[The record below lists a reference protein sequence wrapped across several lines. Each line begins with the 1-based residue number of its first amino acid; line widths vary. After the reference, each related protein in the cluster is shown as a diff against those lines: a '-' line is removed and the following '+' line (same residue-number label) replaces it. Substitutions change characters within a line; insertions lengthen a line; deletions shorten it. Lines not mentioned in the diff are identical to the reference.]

1 VVGGWRRGGRVPS
14 RSVVASVTR
23 RTATSKASSVAAD
36 VDCTPLTLR
45 TNWRAAASISSAVAA
60 GWRPRRVVM
69 LRHMPAIVAPSP
81 RDGTPATHGR
91 ALGGCATLDLAVD
104 TDLPDAPSERQPER
118 NPART
123 QSVTR
128 SVLVLQFLEQHG
140 DAGVTQLGEHLGVS
154 PSTAHRLARTL
165 CDVGFVAQDP
175 RTERYHLGPALIPLG
190 RAAEARSGFDSLRP
204 ELEELAATTGESVS
218 LGVRQ
223 GSSVLIVLR
232 VASPHPLRVDQQPGS
247 KVPIH
252 ASAMGKA
259 MLAFSTGGP
268 TNRIRRL
275 DPITEATITDPVRLD
290 AELATIR
297 ARGWALNDQERDLGV
312 RAIGVP
318 LLDAITRTAVA
329 AIAVQ
334 GPTLRVTDA
343 RIPEIAEMAV
353 ARAATMSRLLAGR

>member
-1 VVGGWRRGGRVPS
+1 VCHAWG
-14 RSVVASVTR
+14 
-23 RTATSKASSVAAD
+23 
-36 VDCTPLTLR
+36 
-45 TNWRAAASISSAVAA
+45 
-60 GWRPRRVVM
+60 
-69 LRHMPAIVAPSP
+69 
-81 RDGTPATHGR
+81 
-91 ALGGCATLDLAVD
+91 AVD
-104 TDLPDAPSERQPER
+104 TDTPDAPSER

-204 ELEELAATTGESVS
+204 ELEELALATGESVS

-232 VASPHPLRVDQQPGS
+232 VASPHPLRFDQQPGS
-247 KVPIH
+247 RVPIH

-259 MLAFSTGGP
+259 MLAFSTGAP
-268 TNRIRRL
+268 NRLRRL
-275 DPITEATITDPVRLD
+275 DPITEATITDPVRLE
-290 AELATIR
+290 AELAEIR
-297 ARGWALNDQERDLGV
+297 TRGWALNDQERDLGV
-312 RAIGVP
+312 RAVGVP
-318 LLDAITRTAVA
+318 LLDPVTRTAIA

-334 GPTLRVTDA
+334 GPTLRVTDE
-343 RIPEIAEMAV
+343 RIPEIAETAV

>member
-1 VVGGWRRGGRVPS
+1 
-14 RSVVASVTR
+14 
-23 RTATSKASSVAAD
+23 
-36 VDCTPLTLR
+36 
-45 TNWRAAASISSAVAA
+45 
-60 GWRPRRVVM
+60 
-69 LRHMPAIVAPSP
+69 
-81 RDGTPATHGR
+81 
-91 ALGGCATLDLAVD
+91 VD
-104 TDLPDAPSERQPER
+104 TDLPDAPSEPDPRRAPTSRAETTER

-204 ELEELAATTGESVS
+204 ELEELALATGESVS

-232 VASPHPLRVDQQPGS
+232 VASPHPLRFDQQPGS
-247 KVPIH
+247 RVPIH

-259 MLAFSTGGP
+259 MLAFSTGAP
-268 TNRIRRL
+268 NRLRRL
-275 DPITEATITDPVRLD
+275 DPITEATITDPARLE
-290 AELATIR
+290 AELAEIR

-318 LLDAITRTAVA
+318 LLDPVTRTAIA

-334 GPTLRVTDA
+334 GPTLRVTDE
-343 RIPEIAEMAV
+343 RIPEIAETAV